1 MPSSNQDKGI
11 KMKKIIVSVML
22 IAVIFQGTANA
33 AVIKGSSKS
42 CKVGTVK
49 IDSKYKY
56 TCVQSGIWKK
66 KLIQVKKSQ
75 TIPNPNITPTPTP
88 TIQPVEPPKSPAI
101 EEPKTPEVLDQKPLI
116 FPSVAK
122 SISSIVNPKSLNLK
136 YFVDEGFS
144 KKYEQYLVSG
154 HSRIENSFGGY
165 ITKDIK
171 VSVIMSYNKNFV
183 MDQFYKM
190 AERGEVSQ
198 AFANSQLQVIPHFF
212 PNIVTPQF
220 SGGWATWE
228 NDTYVITYV
237 GNPDLVIR
245 EHHAIAG
252 MHELWHVVQRNLNP
266 NLIYTLPCWIIEGQ
280 PNMIGASL
288 YSLDTD
294 LDGSVRMMYSMGRGT
309 SAGINLRNIESGQ
322 QGSRVQGGSPCSLKG
337 EYEQGAVANAY
348 MVNKFGFDSVI
359 KFVRESGDVSKNT
372 GGWVDVFSRIFG
384 MSVDDF
390 YNEVETYLKWFYGM

>member
-1 MPSSNQDKGI
+1 
-11 KMKKIIVSVML
+11 MKKVIVSIVFAAL
-22 IAVIFQGTANA
+22 IFQGTANA

-49 IDSKYKY
+49 LDSKYKY
-56 TCVQSGIWKK
+56 NCVKSGVWKRT
-66 KLIQVKKSQ
+66 LIPIKKSQ
-75 TIPNPNITPTPTP
+75 PAPKPTPTPTPTP
-88 TIQPVEPPKSPAI
+88 TIQPVEPVKSTAV
-101 EEPKTPEVLDQKPLI
+101 EEPKTPVVLDQKSLI
-116 FPSVAK
+116 FPNVAK
-122 SISSIVNPKSLNLK
+122 TISSIVNPKSLNLK

-144 KKYEQYLVSG
+144 KKYEEYIVSG

-171 VSVIMSYNKNFV
+171 VSVIMSYDKNFI

-190 AERGEVSQ
+190 AQRGEVSQ
-198 AFANSQLQVIPHFF
+198 AFANSQLQTIPHFF
-212 PNIVTPQF
+212 PSVVVPQF

-228 NDTYVITYV
+228 NDTYVITYI
-237 GNPDLVIR
+237 GNPDLIIR
-245 EHHAIAG
+245 EHHAITG

-294 LDGSVRMMYSMGRGT
+294 INGSVRMMYSMGRGT
-309 SAGINLRNIESGQ
+309 TAGLNLKNIESGQ
-322 QGSRVQGGSPCSLKG
+322 QGSRVQGGSACSLKG

-348 MVNKFGFDSVI
+348 LVNKFGFDSVI
-359 KFVRESGDVSKNT
+359 QFVKESGDGSKNT
-372 GGWVDVFSRIFG
+372 GGWVEVFSRIFG

-390 YNEVETYLKWFYGM
+390 YKEVESYLKWFYNM